1 MCHDLTKVNRR
12 VYEAVLAVSRGPSPP
27 LDDGSERE
35 VRDMRSMAEAVGA
48 LENACKHKDLLRAV
62 QLLHAIR

>member
-1 MCHDLTKVNRR
+1 MK
-12 VYEAVLAVSRGPSPP
+12 
-27 LDDGSERE
+27 
-35 VRDMRSMAEAVGA
+35 SMAEAVGA